1 MPHLGLGVLEEIDAS
16 APIEIDSETSVVP
29 AISAIRERAT
39 EAAEETVETRT
50 PILSFEDVAIDYPK
64 RGRVPAFRAAE
75 HIDLAIYPGE
85 IVGLVGESGS
95 GKTTLGRAAIGL
107 SRSPRAS

>member
-1 MPHLGLGVLEEIDAS
+1 MPV
-16 APIEIDSETSVVP
+16 
-29 AISAIRERAT
+29 
-39 EAAEETVETRT
+39 
-50 PILSFEDVAIDYPK
+50 LSFEDVAIDYPK

-75 HIDLAIYPGE
+75 HIDLQIYPGE

-107 SRSPRAS
+107 LPVAEGKLDRRRRRHHARVAEGPASRSVAARASCSRTRLLR